1 MHVLRRGGETRR
13 TLPSRK
19 TQRQTE
25 EVVHTG
31 GWSFSSSSE
40 PPQTSGRNRVDTE
53 ISFCHLPTDTHDC
66 ELLQPLP
73 CARRNRQGRR
83 RDSLARGL
91 LLTSAL
97 RPAKQS
103 QAGAAAIDEEG
114 GLVHAVA
121 RSFVH
126 KRRAK
131 DGWPDEWV
139 VAQAHD
145 RSP

>member
-1 MHVLRRGGETRR
+1 MPGRRFFLATEP
-13 TLPSRK
+13 PSR
-19 TQRQTE
+19 
-25 EVVHTG
+25 
-31 GWSFSSSSE
+31 
-40 PPQTSGRNRVDTE
+40 QTSGAKPRGRQARKCKSMFSLLSLHTTWQLR
-53 ISFCHLPTDTHDC
+53 HLAAHFRAPDS
-66 ELLQPLP
+66 P
-73 CARRNRQGRR
+73 CLGYYVT
-83 RDSLARGL
+83 L
-91 LLTSAL
+91 AL

-139 VAQAHD
+139 VAHAHD

>member
-1 MHVLRRGGETRR
+1 MPACRFFLATEPPSKANFWGETTR
-13 TLPSRK
+13 TAFARK
-19 TQRQTE
+19 CISMFSLLSL
-25 EVVHTG
+25 HTT
-31 GWSFSSSSE
+31 W
-40 PPQTSGRNRVDTE
+40 QLR
-53 ISFCHLPTDTHDC
+53 HLAAHFRAPDS
-66 ELLQPLP
+66 P
-73 CARRNRQGRR
+73 CLGYYVT
-83 RDSLARGL
+83 L
-91 LLTSAL
+91 AL

-139 VAQAHD
+139 VAHAHD